1 MIIDFHTH
9 AFSEKIVRRA
19 MDSLMANS
27 GGLLPCT
34 DGTVPS
40 LQRCEAQA
48 GVNHCVVLNIATKPS
63 QQRVVNDFAISLL
76 HTEGVIPFGSVHP
89 LAPDALDELDR
100 IAQAGLPG
108 IKLHPDYQHFYV
120 DDDRVLPVYEKASAL
135 GLITVFHSGV
145 DIGFPQ
151 PVHCTPLRL
160 SRVLSAFTAPVVAAH
175 LGGWL
180 LWDEVETYLC
190 GTRAYLDTSFLYGRI
205 PPKTALRIIQ
215 RHGSH
220 RVLFGSDAPWG
231 APAQELRLIQSLPF
245 SEEDKSAILGLNAA
259 RLLRLV

>member
-19 MDSLMANS
+19 MDALVHNS
-27 GGLLPCT
+27 GGLSPCT

-40 LQRCEAQA
+40 LLQCEAAA
-48 GVNHCVVLNIATKPS
+48 GVDRCVLLNIATKPT

-76 HTEGVIPFGSVHP
+76 HTPGVIPFGSVHP
-89 LAPDALDELDR
+89 LAPDALDELER
-100 IAQAGLPG
+100 IAQAGLLG

-160 SRVLSAFTAPVVAAH
+160 SRVLPAFHAPVVAAH

-180 LWDEVETYLC
+180 LWEEVETYLC
-190 GTRAYLDTSFLYGRI
+190 GTPVYLDTSFLYGRI
-205 PPKTALRIIQ
+205 PPKTALRILA
-215 RHGSH
+215 RHGAA

-231 APAQELRLIQSLPF
+231 APAQELRFVRALPLC
-245 SEEDKSAILGLNAA
+245 EADKSAILGGNAA
-259 RLLRLV
+259 QLLRL